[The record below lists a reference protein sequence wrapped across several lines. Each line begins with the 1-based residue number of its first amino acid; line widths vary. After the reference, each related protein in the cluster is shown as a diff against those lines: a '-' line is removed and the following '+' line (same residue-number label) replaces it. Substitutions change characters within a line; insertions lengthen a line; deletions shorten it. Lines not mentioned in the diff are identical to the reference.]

1 MRLTGYV
8 AAIALLA
15 VAPLA
20 AQSKGT
26 FEIGGFGRYTDYTN
40 AYLTRG
46 PDDNR
51 IGGGGRI
58 GYFVSN
64 NLALELTGSLNPTDL
79 RGNQANVPSTI
90 GAISRPLRH
99 TPFNAQLVYNAP
111 VSGLFSLML
120 GAGPGYTKLTKGIDE
135 SYMGVS
141 GLVGLR
147 IKPASWLNLRLET
160 LADYIPSGFGD
171 NSNTYLGH
179 QAGVSL
185 LFGNGGCDHAKD
197 MIGITPMSAT
207 LQPNGTQ
214 QFTADATYCGKPDA
228 VVYRLSGP
236 GKVDSLTG
244 LYTAAGEGTAQVMA
258 YSKKGKLMSTANV
271 TVRAPAPPPPA
282 PVVAPTPPPPAPP
295 VKPAY
300 AFALQSV
307 HFKFDR
313 SDLTKGGMDTLNT
326 VATTLKEH
334 PEVNVDVVGHTDWIS
349 TNAYNM
355 KLSQARAETVKKY
368 LISQGVAADRIA
380 VKWRGEEEPIADN
393 KDAAGRAKNRR
404 VEIKGGN

>member
-1 MRLTGYV
+1 MRFAGFVSV
-8 AAIALLA
+8 AVLLA
-15 VAPLA
+15 ATPLA
-20 AQSKGT
+20 AQDKGT

-40 AYLTRG
+40 AYLVRG
-46 PDDNR
+46 ADDNR

-58 GYFVSN
+58 GFFVAN
-64 NLALELTGSLNPTDL
+64 NLTLELAASFNPTDL
-79 RGNQANVPSTI
+79 RGNQPTIPSTI
-90 GAISRPLRH
+90 GARSRPLQYRPINLH
-99 TPFNAQLVYNAP
+99 AVYNAP
-111 VSGLFSLML
+111 LGNAFALMI
-120 GAGPGYTKLTKGIDE
+120 GAGPGYTKLSKGLDE
-135 SYMGVS
+135 SYLSVG

-147 IKPASWLNLRLET
+147 IKPTNWLNFRIET

-171 NSNTYLGH
+171 ESNTYLGH

-185 LFGNGGCDHAKD
+185 LFGNGGCDHATD
-197 MIGITPMSAT
+197 MIGISPMSAT
-207 LQPNGTQ
+207 LAPGASQ
-214 QFTADATYCGKPDA
+214 QFSADATYCGKPDA

-236 GKVDSLTG
+236 GSVDSLTG
-244 LYTAAGEGTAQVMA
+244 RYTAAGEGTAQVMA
-258 YSKKGKLMSTANV
+258 YSRKGKLMSSANV

-282 PVVAPTPPPPAPP
+282 VQPPPPPPPAPP

-326 VATTLKEH
+326 VATTLKAH

-393 KDAAGRAKNRR
+393 NSAAGRAQNRR

>member
-26 FEIGGFGRYTDYTN
+26 IEIGGFGRYTDYTN
-40 AYLTRG
+40 AYKVRG

-51 IGGGGRI
+51 IGGGGRL
-58 GYFVSN
+58 GFFVGN
-64 NLALELTGSLNPTDL
+64 NLALEFAASFNPTDL
-79 RGNQANVPSTI
+79 RSNQPEIPSTM
-90 GAISRPLRH
+90 GAISRPLRY
-99 TPFNAQLVYNAP
+99 TPVNAHLVYNAP
-111 VSGLFSLML
+111 LSGLFSLMV
-120 GAGPGYTKLTKGIDE
+120 GAGPSYTMLTKGIDE
-135 SYMGVS
+135 NYFGVG

-147 IKPASWLNLRLET
+147 VKPTSWLNLRLET

-244 LYTAAGEGTAQVMA
+244 MYTAAGEGTAQVMA

-271 TVRAPAPPPPA
+271 TVRAPVVAPPAAPA
-282 PVVAPTPPPPAPP
+282 PRPTPPPPAP

-355 KLSQARAETVKKY
+355 KLSQARAESVMNY
-368 LISQGVAADRIA
+368 LISKGVPASMLTAKGYGPDF
-380 VKWRGEEEPIADN
+380 PIDTNAT
-393 KDAAGRAKNRR
+393 AAGRANNRR
-404 VEIKGGN
+404 VMLKQVM

>member
-1 MRLTGYV
+1 MLMRFAGFATV
-8 AAIALLA
+8 AALMA

-20 AQSKGT
+20 AQEKGT

-58 GYFVSN
+58 GFFVAN
-64 NLALELTGSLNPTDL
+64 NLALEFAGSINPTDL

-90 GAISRPLRH
+90 GAISRPLRA
-99 TPFNAQLVYNAP
+99 TPINAHLVYNAP
-111 VSGLFSLML
+111 ISGAFSLML
-120 GAGPGYTKLTKGIDE
+120 GAGPSYTMLTKGIE
-135 SYMGVS
+135 ENYLGVG

-147 IKPASWLNLRLET
+147 IKPTNWFNLRIET

-179 QAGVSL
+179 QAGASI
-185 LFGNGGCDHAKD
+185 LFGNGGCDHSKD

-207 LQPNGTQ
+207 LAPGASQ

-236 GKVDSLTG
+236 GSVDSLTG
-244 LYTAAGEGTAQVMA
+244 RYTAAGEGTAQVMA
-258 YSKKGKLMSTANV
+258 YSRKGKLMSTANV
-271 TVRAPAPPPPA
+271 TVRAPAPAPRPA
-282 PVVAPTPPPPAPP
+282 PAPAPAPPPPA
-295 VKPAY
+295 KPAY
-300 AFALQSV
+300 AFALQMV

-313 SDLTKGGMDTLNT
+313 SDLTQGGMDTLNV

-334 PEVNVDVVGHTDWIS
+334 PEVNVDVIGHTDWIS

-368 LISQGVAADRIA
+368 LVSQGVAADRIA

-393 KDAAGRAKNRR
+393 KNAAGRAQNRR
-404 VEIKGGN
+404 VEIMGGN

>member
-1 MRLTGYV
+1 MRFTGYV
-8 AAIALLA
+8 AAIALIA

-40 AYLTRG
+40 AYIVRG
-46 PDDNR
+46 PDDNH
-51 IGGGGRI
+51 IGGGGRL
-58 GYFVSN
+58 GYFVGN
-64 NLALELTGSLNPTDL
+64 NLAFELSGSLNPTDL
-79 RGNQANVPSTI
+79 KRDQPSIPSTI

-99 TPFNAQLVYNAP
+99 SVGNVQLVYNAP
-111 VSGLFSLML
+111 VTGLFSLMV
-120 GAGPGYTKLTKGIDE
+120 GAGPSYTKLTKGIDE
-135 SYMGVS
+135 GYLGVS

-160 LADYIPSGFGD
+160 IADYIPSGFGD

-185 LFGNGGCDHAKD
+185 LFGNGGCNHAED

-214 QFTADATYCGKPDA
+214 KFTGDATYCGKPDA

-244 LYTAAGEGTAQVMA
+244 MYTAAGEGTAQVMA
-258 YSKKGKLMSTANV
+258 YSRKGKLMSTANV
-271 TVRAPAPPPPA
+271 TVRAPVVAPPAA
-282 PVVAPTPPPPAPP
+282 PVAPTPPPAAP

-334 PEVNVDVVGHTDWIS
+334 AEVNVDVVGHTDWIS

>member
-40 AYLTRG
+40 AYLIRG

-58 GYFVSN
+58 GYFVGN

-90 GAISRPLRH
+90 GAISRPLRA
-99 TPFNAQLVYNAP
+99 TPISAHLVYNAP
-111 VSGLFSLML
+111 LSGLFSLMV
-120 GAGPGYTKLTKGIDE
+120 GAGPSYTKLTKGIDE
-135 SYMGVS
+135 GYMGV
-141 GLVGLR
+141 GGMVGLR
-147 IKPASWLNLRLET
+147 VKPTSWLNLRLET

-207 LQPNGTQ
+207 LAPNGTQ

-244 LYTAAGEGTAQVMA
+244 MYTAAGEGTAQVMA

-271 TVRAPAPPPPA
+271 TVRALAYPASFHPYPDGSGQVFSLLRLLSRALAERA
-282 PVVAPTPPPPAPP
+282 PS
-295 VKPAY
+295 
-300 AFALQSV
+300 L
-307 HFKFDR
+307 
-313 SDLTKGGMDTLNT
+313 
-326 VATTLKEH
+326 
-334 PEVNVDVVGHTDWIS
+334 
-349 TNAYNM
+349 
-355 KLSQARAETVKKY
+355 
-368 LISQGVAADRIA
+368 A
-380 VKWRGEEEPIADN
+380 VS
-393 KDAAGRAKNRR
+393 
-404 VEIKGGN
+404 

>member
-1 MRLTGYV
+1 MRLTSCSRTTTT
-8 AAIALLA
+8 ANIATLA
-15 VAPLA
+15 GH
-20 AQSKGT
+20 SNDT
-26 FEIGGFGRYTDYTN
+26 FDIGGFGRYTDSTY
-40 AYLTRG
+40 AYLIPG

-51 IGGGGRI
+51 IGAGGRI
-58 GYFVSN
+58 GFFVGT

-90 GAISRPLRH
+90 GAISRPLRA
-99 TPFNAQLVYNAP
+99 TPISAHLVYNAP
-111 VSGLFSLML
+111 LSGLFSLMV
-120 GAGPGYTKLTKGIDE
+120 GAGPSYTKLTKGIDE
-135 SYMGVS
+135 GYMGV
-141 GLVGLR
+141 GGMVGLR
-147 IKPASWLNLRLET
+147 VKPTSWLNLRLET

-207 LQPNGTQ
+207 LAPNGTQ

-244 LYTAAGEGTAQVMA
+244 MYTAAGEGTAQVMA

-282 PVVAPTPPPPAPP
+282 PVVRPTPPPPAPP
-295 VKPAY
+295 AKPAY

-334 PEVNVDVVGHTDWIS
+334 AEVNVDVVGHTDWIS